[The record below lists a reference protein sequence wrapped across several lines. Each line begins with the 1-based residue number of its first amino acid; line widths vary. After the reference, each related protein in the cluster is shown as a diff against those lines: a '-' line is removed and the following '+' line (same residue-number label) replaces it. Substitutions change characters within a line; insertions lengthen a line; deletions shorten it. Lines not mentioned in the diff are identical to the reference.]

1 MISIKN
7 LSFAYK
13 NNPLFTGLNLNMGP
27 GNIYGLFGL
36 NGAGKSTLFHIICG
50 LLFPDKGIC
59 RITGFKSSKRKS
71 EALRELYLLPEKF
84 DLPDITLSSYVDLYA
99 PFYPYF
105 DRSYYQDLIRT
116 LQVPLN
122 RKTGQISFGQ
132 RKKFLI
138 SFALATNC
146 KILLMDEPT
155 NGLDI
160 PSKSQFRKI
169 IAAADNTNRCI
180 VISTHQVRDLESMID
195 HMTVL
200 HEGAIIFQ
208 QSISDI
214 NRNLETRELLNSY
227 SESESDSKEKSHQI
241 LYYEDTM
248 GGREAIIPK
257 NSSHQSSK
265 VDLELLFNG
274 IVQNTKKINSQFK

>member
-7 LSFAYK
+7 LSFSYK
-13 NNPLFTGLNLNMGP
+13 NQPLFKGLELQLQT

-36 NGAGKSTLFHIICG
+36 NGAGKSTLFHLICG
-50 LLFPDKGIC
+50 LLFPDKGKC
-59 RITGFKSSKRKS
+59 RVADLQSSKRKP

-99 PFYPYF
+99 PFYSHF
-105 DRSYYQDLIRT
+105 DRSYYEDLIQT
-116 LQVPLN
+116 LAVPIN
-122 RKTGQISFGQ
+122 RKTSQISFGQ

-146 KILLMDEPT
+146 KVLLLDEPT

-169 IAAADNTNRCI
+169 IAAADNTDRCV

-200 HEGAIIFQ
+200 HEGRIIFQ
-208 QSISDI
+208 QGISEI
-214 NRNLETRELLNSY
+214 SRKLETRELLDSG
-227 SESESDSKEKSHQI
+227 SESDEKPPEI

-248 GGREAIIPK
+248 GGKEAIMPK
-257 NSSHQSSK
+257 ISSHQSSK

-274 IVQNTKKINSQFK
+274 IIQNTEKINNQFKK